1 VNILIREDVFHG
13 AEKEL
18 GSLPGYHALFTLE
31 PVRWRQRE
39 FTSHL
44 RLNATDLRQVT
55 AWADALKEETKRP
68 AEGGTLLARSWLLL
82 IVGLL
87 ARRYGRNDGNSP
99 HLEMRLG
106 RTLSWI
112 DRNIDRTIS
121 VGELAART
129 AMSERTFLRR
139 FREATGVSP
148 VDYLL
153 RARIRR
159 AMELLDRRAVKLSI
173 SEIASRCGF
182 EDSNYFTRQFR
193 RRTGKSPSEYLA
205 LPGSIQISS

>member
-1 VNILIREDVFHG
+1 
-13 AEKEL
+13 
-18 GSLPGYHALFTLE
+18 
-31 PVRWRQRE
+31 
-39 FTSHL
+39 
-44 RLNATDLRQVT
+44 
-55 AWADALKEETKRP
+55 
-68 AEGGTLLARSWLLL
+68 
-82 IVGLL
+82 
-87 ARRYGRNDGNSP
+87 
-99 HLEMRLG
+99 MRLG
-106 RTLSWI
+106 RTLSW
-112 DRNIDRTIS
+112 IDRTIS

-159 AMELLDRRAVKLSI
+159 AMELLDRRAAKLSI

-193 RRTGKSPSEYLA
+193 RRTGKSPGEYLA
-205 LPGSIQISS
+205 LPGSIQTSS